1 MRHETGD
8 RRQETG
14 GPPRG
19 YVPRL
24 MSHVPR
30 LMPTF
35 HYTAKRGPHDVVEG
49 TVDADN
55 RGGVL
60 TYLADHG
67 YVPVRVVEESVQS
80 PRVGAL
86 HPAPA
91 ATSRAAVRVP
101 AGHLTAFTRQFASLV
116 RSSVP
121 LLRAMKI
128 LEEQAKH
135 PGMRHI

>member
-1 MRHETGD
+1 MRQETGD
-8 RRQETG
+8 RRQEV
-14 GPPRG
+14 RR
-19 YVPRL
+19 VD
-24 MSHVPR
+24 MSHVSCPIS
-30 LMPTF
+30 

-101 AGHLTAFTRQFASLV
+101 AGHLTAFTRQFA
-116 RSSVP
+116 
-121 LLRAMKI
+121 
-128 LEEQAKH
+128 
-135 PGMRHI
+135 